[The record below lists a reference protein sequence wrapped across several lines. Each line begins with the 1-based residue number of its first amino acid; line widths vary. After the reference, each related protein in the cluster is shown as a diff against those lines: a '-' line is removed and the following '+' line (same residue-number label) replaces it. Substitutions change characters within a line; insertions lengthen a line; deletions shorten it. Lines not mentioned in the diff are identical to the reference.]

1 MSSHKYTNRDS
12 IKNKIREI
20 TISTYKEYTGTA
32 DFTEALK
39 NYWDPPDGPVGT
51 EEGLFYGSMQIDYF
65 EDIEEEFEL
74 DIKLID
80 EAYLHDIWH
89 SDKDVDQRFE
99 DFVDFICNKLNI

>member
-1 MSSHKYTNRDS
+1 MTKYTNRDS

-20 TISTYKEYTGTA
+20 TISTYKEHKWTA

-39 NYWDPPDGPVGT
+39 YFWCPSDEPVGT
-51 EEGLFYGSMQIDYF
+51 EEGLFYGFMQIDYF
-65 EDIEEEFEL
+65 DNIEEEFEL

-80 EAYLHDIWH
+80 EAYLDDIWH